1 MNLTH
6 FSSIKTLFQEQRIM
20 VKSDRAECVKAI
32 SVLGVED
39 SAIHYLTGEARI
51 TNCSHCTCNVL
62 VPVPCPGCIHIVFCS
77 IKCRY
82 INQSKPLISDFYST
96 RCMKN
101 LALYLSYFQK
111 CSMEHLSQVR
121 MWNSWI
127 NQSFVPRSVSCI

>member
-1 MNLTH
+1 
-6 FSSIKTLFQEQRIM
+6 M
-20 VKSDRAECVKAI
+20 VKSDRADCVKAI

-82 INQSKPLISDFYST
+82 INQQKLLISDLRTKILFTST
-96 RCMKN
+96 YKRFGLN
-101 LALYLSYFQK
+101 F
-111 CSMEHLSQVR
+111 HLFSEMLHGTLITNMNVKFL
-121 MWNSWI
+121 
-127 NQSFVPRSVSCI
+127 NQSELYTKKYSLHIGKYFELG